1 MTGYG
6 VEVGGMTLDHVLFQR
21 LIGIEALATLR
32 ADKFLLFVLFHD
44 LQKLWIIPLVRMEA
58 EQMAPNCDW

>member
-6 VEVGGMTLDHVLFQR
+6 VEVSGMTLDHVLFQR
-21 LIGIEALATLR
+21 LIGIEALATFC
-32 ADKFLLFVLFHD
+32 ADEFLLFVLFHD
-44 LQKLWIIPLVRMEA
+44 LQELWIIPLVRMEA